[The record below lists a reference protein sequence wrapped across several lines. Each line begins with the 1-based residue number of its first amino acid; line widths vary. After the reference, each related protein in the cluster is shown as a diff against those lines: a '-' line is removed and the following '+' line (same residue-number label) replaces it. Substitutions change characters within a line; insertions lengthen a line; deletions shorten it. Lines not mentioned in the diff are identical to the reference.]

1 VTRSEAPDPAQREQP
16 VSIEGPPPLARM
28 AAIAAIVDLAWNRI
42 AVRIVANSD
51 EDAAVALQ
59 RWGMFPKNLAAVA
72 GLVALTAGLYTFL
85 RMARY
90 SRLIWRLGIA
100 SVAGIVLPTFL
111 FALRPMEHV
120 TVLIVVAAF
129 LGSNLLA
136 LLLGAV
142 AAGYRAGPRRWASVI
157 AMASGGFVLVGLVAQ
172 YVRTVADSPVATPLA
187 IVAHFGGELAWHV
200 LPVVVVAAGAR
211 AHPRAAAGEGGAG
224 RPGREVPAV
233 LVIATAVTLGAMD
246 AEAALHAHKFSTLVY
261 AALRLTLV
269 PPPLAWL
276 NGLTIGIAVAA
287 AGFGLASRSP
297 GRAQLGAAAALWLA
311 AGCAPRAPGQLLDF
325 ALAALLLARATQAV
339 TPDGRERARAPWAPL
354 AAPAPD
360 PDPS

>member
-1 VTRSEAPDPAQREQP
+1 VRDPAEREQP

-28 AAIAAIVDLAWNRI
+28 AAIAAIIDLAWNRI

-51 EDAAVALQ
+51 QDAALALQ

-72 GLVALTAGLYTFL
+72 GLIALTWALYTFL

-90 SRLIWRLGIA
+90 SRLAWRLAIA

-120 TVLIVVAAF
+120 TVLVVVASF

-136 LLLGAV
+136 LLVGAV
-142 AAGYRAGPRRWASVI
+142 AVGYPAGPRRWAA
-157 AMASGGFVLVGLVAQ
+157 AMAAGSGGFVLLALVAQ
-172 YVRTVADSPVATPLA
+172 YVRSVADSAAATPLGLA
-187 IVAHFGGELAWHV
+187 AHYGGELVWHLV
-200 LPVVVVAAGAR
+200 PIVIVVALARAQPGAPPSEGQPPSARVFLPAVALTAVVVTALAFR
-211 AHPRAAAGEGGAG
+211 AES
-224 RPGREVPAV
+224 
-233 LVIATAVTLGAMD
+233 
-246 AEAALHAHKFSTLVY
+246 ALHAHKFSTLVY
-261 AALRLTLV
+261 ASLRLTLV
-269 PPPLAWL
+269 PPPFAWVNGFTVGVGLAA
-276 NGLTIGIAVAA
+276 AVA
-287 AGFGLASRSP
+287 GLVSRSP

-325 ALAALLLARATQAV
+325 ALAAVLLARSTQAV
-339 TPDGRERARAPWAPL
+339 TREGRERARAPWGPV

-360 PDPS
+360 LDAS